1 MSTTIAGNP
10 KLFGNMPRPGAGRFW
25 HLAHEPLKKTPVR
38 IELRQKLIKG
48 SEVVLSMSTIVA
60 RDYTVADEEAIIE
73 KAKEILARAGRV
85 DEVVGIYT

>member
-1 MSTTIAGNP
+1 MTTELAENAELRS
-10 KLFGNMPRPGAGRFW
+10 KMPRPGAGRFW

-38 IELRQKLIKG
+38 IELRQKTIKG
-48 SEVVLSMSTIVA
+48 GEILLSFSTIVA
-60 RDYTVADEEAIIE
+60 RDFTIADEESIIE

>member
-1 MSTTIAGNP
+1 MTTALAENAELRS
-10 KLFGNMPRPGAGRFW
+10 KMPRPGAGRFW
-25 HLAHEPLKKTPVR
+25 QLAHEPLKKTPVR

-60 RDYTVADEEAIIE
+60 RDYTIADEEAIIE

-85 DEVVGIYT
+85 DLVVGIYT